1 MPEANNTLHDADI
14 RQIAE
19 LMQALERSGF
29 DSLHIETDSIKL
41 ALSKGTSTTFDASVP
56 KAAAATKP
64 AVSPTTITAAAPAAT
79 ASSLPKQSATSTA
92 AESGLLDVVSPIMG
106 QFYRAPDPSSPP
118 FVQIGAQVDET
129 STVGLVEVMKVFN
142 AVAAGAKGTV
152 AEICVDDA
160 QTIDIGQVL
169 FRIRP
174 N

>member
-14 RQIAE
+14 RQIAD

-29 DSLHIETDSIKL
+29 DLLHIETDSIKL
-41 ALSKGTSTTFDASVP
+41 ALSKGSSTAFEASVS
-56 KAAAATKP
+56 KATAATKP
-64 AVSPTTITAAAPAAT
+64 AASSPAFAAAAPAPT
-79 ASSLPKQSATSTA
+79 TSSLPKQPAASAA

-118 FVQIGAQVDET
+118 FVQIGSQVDET
-129 STVGLVEVMKVFN
+129 STVGLIEVMKVFN
-142 AVAAGAKGTV
+142 AVPAGVKGTV